1 MSQVPLAAQRH
12 RHGPHHR
19 ALSRPGAVY
28 QPRADVAGLAELTC
42 GSDEADSL
50 AVNLSHMIS
59 DFETAAHPSLQPN
72 SISVRSSD
80 RLSTKAKVEDGKS
93 VTTAKP
99 TPTS

>member
-1 MSQVPLAAQRH
+1 MKSNPVSAW
-12 RHGPHHR
+12 GPIHNDQIGIPHN
-19 ALSRPGAVY
+19 V
-28 QPRADVAGLAELTC
+28 D
-42 GSDEADSL
+42 DDADSL
-50 AVNLSHMIS
+50 AVSLSHMIS